1 MSDAFSSICTVMFEN
16 ANVKVFIDSVI
27 LNIVSY
33 FRVFF
38 NDLHMNNF
46 FFANDLIYPNDYVQY

>member
-1 MSDAFSSICTVMFEN
+1 MFEN